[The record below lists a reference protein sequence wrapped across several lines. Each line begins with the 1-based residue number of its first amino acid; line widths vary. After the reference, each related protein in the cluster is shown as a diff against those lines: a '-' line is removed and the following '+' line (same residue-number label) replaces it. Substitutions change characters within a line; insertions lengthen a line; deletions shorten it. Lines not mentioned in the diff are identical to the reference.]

1 MVEYKSTDILISP
14 PAIPDPRFRKCVM
27 MLTHDHEGGSFALCL
42 NRPSR
47 YDCNDI
53 LKQMPIGDNIN
64 LPLPLYWGGPVSP
77 STIWM
82 LHSSEWKLETH
93 TVEINEH
100 WSMTSNE
107 KMFYMLEANNQPLH
121 FRLVFGFCSWAPS
134 QLEAELRGLPPWN
147 PKHSWLVAKNP
158 GPEWLFEQPV
168 ENLWDN
174 ATTLCSHQAVDSWF

>member
-1 MVEYKSTDILISP
+1 
-14 PAIPDPRFRKCVM
+14 
-27 MLTHDHEGGSFALCL
+27 
-42 NRPSR
+42 
-47 YDCNDI
+47 
-53 LKQMPIGDNIN
+53 
-64 LPLPLYWGGPVSP
+64 
-77 STIWM
+77 
-82 LHSSEWKLETH
+82 
-93 TVEINEH
+93 
-100 WSMTSNE
+100 MTSNE